1 MSFTELELA
10 ALMVC
15 PQSWLAVEWTPG
27 PEAEAL
33 VVLLW
38 TYLKGKGSG
47 CRQGL
52 AVLHNETWPG
62 VW

>member
-15 PQSWLAVEWTPG
+15 PQSWLAVEWIPG

-38 TYLKGKGSG
+38 TYLKGKGS
-47 CRQGL
+47 
-52 AVLHNETWPG
+52 
-62 VW
+62 